1 VTGPLTG
8 WRRVPLTARLAVI
21 IALAIA
27 ATVAVMGIN
36 AVSYL
41 RENLMT
47 GAKESALL
55 ASQAMQ
61 GDAGSAR
68 SLTDF
73 RSADGS
79 ASPSEPKIDLQPRP
93 GGFYVVVSSED
104 GRRDRISQYRLP
116 SPDGADLG
124 GEAIE
129 LTDAQVDQLD
139 ASPVLG
145 SRPVRL
151 EIEGLGEFLVTAS
164 PLTSTGLQTWG
175 TLYTGSSLAPT
186 DAAISDFVG
195 RDILL
200 YTALGAVVVCL
211 AVVVVARSLRPLRQ
225 IASVADR
232 IAATPLA
239 EGEVAIPQRAPA
251 PDPRSRSEADRL
263 AASFNR
269 MLENVETS
277 LQARERTDRSMKRFV
292 AEASHELRNPV
303 AAIRGYA
310 EYAGAAPG
318 LPSVAATSLERIEAE
333 STRLGALVDQLL
345 LLARVDAGREVGV
358 QPVDLTL
365 IVLEVVQDCRVRWP
379 GHSWLVDLPGEPV
392 RVMGSEDALR
402 RILIN
407 LTSNAGAHTPSGTIV
422 RVALR
427 CGDEGGGLAMRWAL
441 SVTDDGPGIAEGDL
455 PTVFDRFTQASG
467 GRESVRDSGG
477 TGLGLAIVRALA
489 QESGYGVR
497 ADSRPGRTC
506 FTVSDLSGA

>member
-1 VTGPLTG
+1 MTGPLTG

-68 SLTDF
+68 SLKDF

-124 GEAIE
+124 GEAVE

-186 DAAISDFVG
+186 DAAISDFVR

-251 PDPRSRSEADRL
+251 PDPRSRSETEGANWTRLFTVELAQKYGYRMAPDPGDNFAADREAGGGDWRTTKSDEYL
-263 AASFNR
+263 
-269 MLENVETS
+269 NVWD
-277 LQARERTDRSMKRFV
+277 RCTD
-292 AEASHELRNPV
+292 EADTKVN
-303 AAIRGYA
+303 GWKQ
-310 EYAGAAPG
+310 
-318 LPSVAATSLERIEAE
+318 TRIEAE
-333 STRLGALVDQLL
+333 DHAEWEQRHPGEPYPTTEEETAAWYEEQRDSMEQDAAEAAADPTNLNVWFVDTSVPRLQEAA
-345 LLARVDAGREVGV
+345 ARWRECMAPLG
-358 QPVDLTL
+358 
-365 IVLEVVQDCRVRWP
+365 I
-379 GHSWLVDLPGEPV
+379 VDLPSEPWDPDT
-392 RVMGSEDALR
+392 RPPQSLQDRWGWESAGDAASADE
-402 RILIN
+402 IQ
-407 LTSNAGAHTPSGTIV
+407 
-422 RVALR
+422 VATHDAQCR
-427 CGDEGGGLAMRWAL
+427 
-441 SVTDDGPGIAEGDL
+441 
-455 PTVFDRFTQASG
+455 
-467 GRESVRDSGG
+467 RDSGWFD
-477 TGLGLAIVRALA
+477 TLYDESWNQEEAFIAEHKAELDATDLAQNVEAAQRALQTIRGYLQSA
-489 QESGYGVR
+489 QG
-497 ADSRPGRTC
+497 
-506 FTVSDLSGA
+506 